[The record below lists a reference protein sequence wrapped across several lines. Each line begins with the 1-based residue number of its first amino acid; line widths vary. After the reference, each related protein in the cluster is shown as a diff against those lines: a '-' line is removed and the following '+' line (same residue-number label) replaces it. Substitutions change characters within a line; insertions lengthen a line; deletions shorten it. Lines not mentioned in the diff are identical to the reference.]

1 MKQSDLQDYHSVICL
16 DVRHR
21 ATDDEGALRQRA
33 RIVEAMKEAVK
44 DGVTVPDV
52 ADYNGPVR
60 HRTAEVRPD
69 GYEGRVIDE

>member
-1 MKQSDLQDYHSVICL
+1 
-16 DVRHR
+16 
-21 ATDDEGALRQRA
+21 
-33 RIVEAMKEAVK
+33 MKEAVK